1 MKLKKIIIVI
11 LYLAVL
17 TPILCLAIHSV
28 FGIHINYA
36 KIQVIYNLFL
46 FILTI
51 KYITKVQ
58 IQSGRI
64 LLFLIILLVF
74 LNFFG
79 ASILSGSILKGA
91 GVSIRL
97 FSRYYFF
104 IYFGIMCSLIFGTEL
119 RQFISWLSFSSLC
132 ISIVNLILF
141 IDLIT
146 LRILFPFIRNY
157 QIGFQTGNF
166 AANLLNASNT
176 GIDFRFYGYFFDT
189 YTQYLF
195 PLAGLV
201 LLLYP
206 LQKQQID
213 IYYFIKF
220 IIFASS
226 IILST
231 VKTAWVQLIIIL
243 LFYLLININRK
254 TTYKIL
260 SYSLP
265 LVLPLLIIFISI
277 NYESISSVF
286 ATLFTGRDFTF
297 LIYGIT
303 NGIPLTII
311 NNPFLSIFGGN
322 IDYQFLNN
330 FTYLDYMEVFFLRLV
345 QYCGVGALFIYFT
358 PLFSRY
364 VWKKNQ
370 FSRFTL
376 FLLFVVLLSGM
387 HYEVMVTSANIFL
400 SSFAF
405 MMVFL
410 CKKNYLLHKY

>member
-36 KIQVIYNLFL
+36 RIQTIYNLCL

-58 IQSGRI
+58 IQSGRV

-104 IYFGIMCSLIFGTEL
+104 IYFGIMCALIFGTEL
-119 RQFISWLSFSSLC
+119 RQLISWLSFSSLW
-132 ISIVNLILF
+132 ISIVNIILF

-146 LRILFPFIRNY
+146 LRILFPLIRNY

-206 LQKQQID
+206 IQKQKID

-220 IIFASS
+220 IIFVSS

-231 VKTAWVQLIIIL
+231 VKTAWIQLAIIFF
-243 LFYLLININRK
+243 FYLLINFNKK

-260 SYSLP
+260 FYS
-265 LVLPLLIIFISI
+265 LPLLIIFIYA
-277 NYESISSVF
+277 NYEAISTVV
-286 ATLFTGRDFTF
+286 AVLLTGRDFTF

-303 NGIPLTII
+303 NAIPLTII

-330 FTYLDYMEVFFLRLV
+330 FTYIVYMEVFFLRLV
-345 QYCGVGALFIYFT
+345 QYCGIGALFIYCT
-358 PLFSRY
+358 PFFSRY
-364 VWKKNQ
+364 VWKENRL
-370 FSRFTL
+370 SRFTL
-376 FLLFVVLLSGM
+376 FLLIVVLLSGM

-405 MMVFL
+405 MMFFS
-410 CKKNYLLHKY
+410 CKKYLQTL